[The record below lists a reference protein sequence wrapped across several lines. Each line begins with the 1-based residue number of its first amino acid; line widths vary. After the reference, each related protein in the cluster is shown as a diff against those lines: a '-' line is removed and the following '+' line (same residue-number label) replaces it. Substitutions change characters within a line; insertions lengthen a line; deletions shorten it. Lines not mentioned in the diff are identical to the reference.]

1 MFTIPYQDVYSGAV
15 AATPLR
21 KLQLDSYTIS
31 EIVRLH
37 LLGSGSERAP
47 GNARF
52 DYQQRGG
59 YSSIDD
65 PALDFRR
72 CEPELLKQLAEK
84 NVFDL
89 SSGIFNTFN
98 IVASTL

>member
-1 MFTIPYQDVYSGAV
+1 LCYGVV

-59 YSSIDD
+59 FSSIDD
-65 PALDFRR
+65 PALDLRR
-72 CEPELLKQLAEK
+72 RE
-84 NVFDL
+84 
-89 SSGIFNTFN
+89 TR
-98 IVASTL
+98 IVATTGGKECF

>member
-1 MFTIPYQDVYSGAV
+1 MCYGVV

-59 YSSIDD
+59 FSSIDD
-65 PALDFRR
+65 PALDLRR
-72 CEPELLKQLAEK
+72 REPELLQQLAEK
-84 NVFDL
+84 NVFDI
-89 SSGIFNTFN
+89 SPGIFSTFV
-98 IVASTL
+98 IIMPVP